1 MATSVAGGCLCG
13 AVRYECAAEPVMA
26 GTCHCLDCQK
36 SSGAGGAPT
45 LFVPQVAVQITGEVK
60 YYASKGDS
68 GQSVERGFCPNCGSP
83 LFGKPAAM
91 PDMLGIRAG
100 TLDDPSIF
108 TPGMHIYASRAQSW
122 DVMNP
127 DTPQFPQGPEM

>member
-1 MATSVAGGCLCG
+1 
-13 AVRYECAAEPVMA
+13 
-26 GTCHCLDCQK
+26 
-36 SSGAGGAPT
+36 
-45 LFVPQVAVQITGEVK
+45 VAVQITGEVK

-122 DVMNP
+122 DSMNP